1 MKETQKEEEV
11 FPQILKTYILTWP
24 GKMVHRVET
33 PDTKHDILS
42 LISGP
47 RMVRRKQTPSSLP
60 IDLLTQSYYL
70 YLYCVYTDTKLF

>member
-1 MKETQKEEEV
+1 MKETQEEKV

-42 LISGP
+42 LISGTH
-47 RMVRRKQTPSSLP
+47 MVRRKQTPSSCPLTSLP
-60 IDLLTQSYYL
+60 RSYYL
-70 YLYCVYTDTKLF
+70 